1 MAETKYNYTNKRS
14 YDGVAPKENEVLVPF
29 LAHEVLKNYHL
40 DVKDGFRKRNDGI
53 VEDNFETWNIRGRKI
68 LVGFTAIPKNQ
79 VNSYMEGFWKETDD
93 YLESTRKKICLILNS
108 KGEYI
113 RCPKC
118 NKCERCE
125 RPEKDQSLSR
135 YISLDKF
142 MDDNSDD
149 NTNHSGWEPK
159 DNTSTE
165 NSVLSLMM
173 IDNLINEVSLKYPEA
188 KAIFSLLMDDPQ
200 ISNALKQVDLKKG
213 KGQAYEYVK
222 KMQAYAKELYNKS
235 YR

>member
-1 MAETKYNYTNKRS
+1 MCERRFIGWTNGVLGTQYTNQRATQLWEIEKLLHKDGCEKYNK
-14 YDGVAPKENEVLVPF
+14 DPPGLIHDVPAVSAD
-29 LAHEVLKNYHL
+29 LEQ
-40 DVKDGFRKRNDGI
+40 
-53 VEDNFETWNIRGRKI
+53 VE
-68 LVGFTAIPKNQ
+68 
-79 VNSYMEGFWKETDD
+79 SYMEGFWKEKDQ
-93 YLESTRKKICLILNS
+93 YLESTRKKRCLILNS

-118 NKCERCE
+118 NKCEGCN
-125 RPEKDQSLSR
+125 RPEKDQYLSR

-149 NTNHSGWEPK
+149 DTNSSGWELA
-159 DNTSTE
+159 DDANTE

-173 IDNLINEVSLKYPEA
+173 IDDLINEVSLKYPEA

-213 KGQAYEYVK
+213 KSQAYEYVK
-222 KMQAYAKELYNKS
+222 KMQAYAKELYNKN